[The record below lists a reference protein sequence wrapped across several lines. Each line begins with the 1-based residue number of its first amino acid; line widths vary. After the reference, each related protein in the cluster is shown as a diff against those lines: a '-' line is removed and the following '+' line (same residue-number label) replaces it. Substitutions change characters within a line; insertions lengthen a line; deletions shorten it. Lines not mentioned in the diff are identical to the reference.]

1 MKIIKDMKKFRN
13 LIYLLTLMMIAFS
26 CKKHVIQYDSK
37 NVQGEAEF
45 QLHYMVPVTAEVVNN
60 IYQVEINDQ
69 LYSNDDAPLYTYNAV
84 PSGMVGAFFTSKV
97 GENNIKLYKGTDLE
111 PVYDQNVT
119 LNKGKQ
125 NVVVYDFD
133 KPPIVF
139 DNGFPYTPE
148 VTENT
153 GETAWVKFYNF
164 LYDTIGV
171 PTSMKLQYQWQYVT
185 DNETGDLSDWKNLG
199 NPVAFGEATGWET
212 VHVNKTDT
220 ISSGHGRINYRI
232 RVIDQSGNDAGSLEV
247 LNSRGNM
254 VDYSDYWNA
263 YIGRRYHHFFSG
275 IRTANPTCAV
285 RQFTAL

>member
-1 MKIIKDMKKFRN
+1 MKKLRN
-13 LIYLLTLMMIAFS
+13 LMYVLTLMATVFS
-26 CKKHVIQYDSK
+26 CKKHVIEYNSK
-37 NVQGEAEF
+37 NVSGAAEF
-45 QLHYMVPVTAEVVNN
+45 ELHYMVPVVSGVANN

-69 LYSNDDAPLYTYNAV
+69 LYANDDGPLFTYNAV
-84 PSGMVGAFFTSKV
+84 PSGKVGAFFTTKV
-97 GENNIKLYKGTDLE
+97 GQNNIKLYKSTALV

-119 LNKGKQ
+119 LTEGKQ

-139 DNGFPYTPE
+139 NTGFPFVAD

-153 GETAWVKFYNF
+153 AEVSWVKFYNF

-171 PTSMKLQYQWQYVT
+171 PTVLKLQYQWQYIT
-185 DNETGDLSDWKNLG
+185 DNETGDLSDWMNLG
-199 NPVAFGEATGWET
+199 NPVSFGEATGWEK

-232 RVIDQSGNDAGSLEV
+232 RMIDQSGADAGSLEV

-263 YIGRRYHHFFSG
+263 YIGRRYHHFLAG
-275 IRTANPTCAV
+275 IRTANPVSGV
-285 RQFTAL
+285 RVFTAL